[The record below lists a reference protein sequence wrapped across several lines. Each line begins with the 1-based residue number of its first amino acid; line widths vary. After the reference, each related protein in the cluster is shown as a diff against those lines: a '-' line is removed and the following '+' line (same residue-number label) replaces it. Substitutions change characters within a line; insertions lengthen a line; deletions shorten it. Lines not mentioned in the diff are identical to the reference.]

1 MRLDALDQ
9 QIIGHLRDNARAS
22 FAEVG
27 ESVGLS
33 APAVKRRVDRLR
45 ENGAIR
51 GFTVSVDPAALG
63 WTTGAYIE
71 LYCRGKTSPEV
82 IRRGLEKFP
91 EVVTACT
98 VTGEPDALVYVRA
111 TDIRHFESVLEQ
123 INAEPYVARTKSV
136 LVLSELLE
144 RPTERG
150 AATD

>member
-1 MRLDALDQ
+1 MGA
-9 QIIGHLRDNARAS
+9 
-22 FAEVG
+22 V
-27 ESVGLS
+27 VGLS

-45 ENGAIR
+45 ELGAIR

-63 WTTGAYIE
+63 WTTQAYIE

-82 IRRGLEKFP
+82 IGRGLEKFP

-98 VTGEPDALVYVRA
+98 VTGEPDALVLVRA

-136 LVLSELLE
+136 LVLSELLD
-144 RPTERG
+144 RSADTG
-150 AATD
+150 A